1 MAEDVSMAD
10 FEKYLLAELEAGED
24 SSLPAKTLTT
34 TRYTFE
40 FAKQESLVAD
50 LLRHGYRLST
60 IHEYLQDKGLVS
72 MPYNSFYKYARKRL
86 RLGGGIKKHS
96 RKELEQAVGKAE
108 KADTAKRQ
116 AGQA

>member
-10 FEKYLLAELEAGED
+10 FVKYLLEAGED

-40 FAKQESLVAD
+40 FAKQESLVAN
-50 LLRHGYRLST
+50 LLRQGYRLST

-72 MPYNSFYKYARKRL
+72 MPYNSFYKYVRK

-116 AGQA
+116 AG